1 MNNLLLLA
9 TGILLGLFAAGILG
23 ALLVAFR
30 APPVTM
36 HHRRQWRDRLEVAP
50 GTAFHEVPATL
61 KWEAK
66 ATDDE
71 RGVNYS
77 FMGATGLEE

>member
-1 MNNLLLLA
+1 MINLGVLLVGFILGVFALGLLLFLVVLHKPRYSG
-9 TGILLGLFAAGILG
+9 TTLRRKREVSPGAA
-23 ALLVAFR
+23 F
-30 APPVTM
+30 
-36 HHRRQWRDRLEVAP
+36 EK
-50 GTAFHEVPATL
+50 VPAVV